1 MAGME
6 VSKIQVA
13 DIQPFTD
20 SIKEID
26 RSGNSASSEERGV
39 PVDENDSVKQS
50 KTNVATD
57 TMNTKTAE
65 FDPVDRE
72 FPE

>member
-6 VSKIQVA
+6 VTKTAVA
-13 DIQPFTD
+13 DIQPV

-26 RSGNSASSEERGV
+26 RSVNSASSEERGV

-50 KTNVATD
+50 KTDVATD